1 MYLLPGEN
9 VQVARLMGFL
19 FAGECLATNI
29 AQHQVRLAPDAKS
42 RRFLIQQARQERLHA
57 AVFHRAQRWLAPR
70 VSQKLPILAAVSR
83 YESLVQAEL
92 ARGDFDESVVALQIV
107 LEGLGDV
114 VLHNVDAGLSRR
126 GLGFA
131 RLRRMLRQ
139 QEQTHHAFGAHLL
152 QRRIQFGATDPE
164 GLRPCAERY
173 LELVD
178 TMLVQLADLFVA
190 FDEDPAQYRAAFS
203 QTLPTWLT
211 AL

>member
-1 MYLLPGEN
+1 MYLRSGEN

-19 FAGECLATNI
+19 LAGECVATNV
-29 AQHQVRLAPDAKS
+29 ARHQARLAPDTRS
-42 RRFLIQQARQERLHA
+42 RRFLTQQALQERLHA
-57 AVFHRAQRWLAPR
+57 EVFQRAQRWLAPR
-70 VSQKLPILAAVSR
+70 VSQTPPALTAMSH
-83 YESLVQAEL
+83 YESLAQAAL

-139 QEQTHHAFGAHLL
+139 QEQTHHAFGTHLL
-152 QRRIQFGATDPE
+152 ERRIDFGVIDLDS
-164 GLRPCAERY
+164 LRSRAERY

-178 TMLVQLADLFVA
+178 VMLAQLTDLFVA

-203 QTLPTWLT
+203 QTHPTWLP
-211 AL
+211 AS

>member
-1 MYLLPGEN
+1 MYLPPGEN
-9 VQVARLMGFL
+9 VQVGRLMGFL
-19 FAGECLATNI
+19 LVGECLATDI
-29 AQHQVRLAPDAKS
+29 AQQQVRLAPDAKS

-70 VSQKLPILAAVSR
+70 VSQTPPTMAAVSR
-83 YESLVQAEL
+83 YESLAQAAL

-107 LEGLGDV
+107 LEGLGEV
-114 VLHNVDAGLSRR
+114 VLRNVDAGLSRR
-126 GLGFA
+126 GLGFS
-131 RLRRMLRQ
+131 RLRRTLQQ

-152 QRRIQFGATDPE
+152 QRRIGCGATDPE
-164 GLRPCAERY
+164 DLRSRAERY

-178 TMLVQLADLFVA
+178 TMLAQLADLFIA

-203 QTLPTWLT
+203 QTLPTWLP

>member
-1 MYLLPGEN
+1 MYLRHGEN
-9 VQVARLMGFL
+9 VHVARLMGFL
-19 FAGECLATNI
+19 LAGEYVATSI

-57 AVFHRAQRWLAPR
+57 AVFRRAQRWLAPR
-70 VSQKLPILAAVSR
+70 VSQTLPTLAAVSR
-83 YESLVQAEL
+83 YESLVHAAL
-92 ARGDFDESVVALQIV
+92 ARGDFDESVVALQII

-131 RLRRMLRQ
+131 RLRRILRQ

-152 QRRIQFGATDPE
+152 QRRIDFGAADPE
-164 GLRPCAERY
+164 GLRARAERY

-178 TMLVQLADLFVA
+178 AMLAQLADLFIA

-203 QTLPTWLT
+203 RTLPTWLS
-211 AL
+211 AP

>member
-1 MYLLPGEN
+1 MYLRPGEN

-19 FAGECLATNI
+19 LAAECLATNI

-42 RRFLIQQARQERLHA
+42 RRFLIQQARQERVHA
-57 AVFHRAQRWLAPR
+57 AVFHRARRWLAPR
-70 VSQKLPILAAVSR
+70 ASDTPPALVAVSR
-83 YESLVQAEL
+83 YESLAQAAL
-92 ARGDFDESVVALQIV
+92 ARGDFDESVVALQVV

-139 QEQTHHAFGAHLL
+139 QEQTHHAFGAHLF
-152 QRRIQFGATDPE
+152 QRRIELGATDSE
-164 GLRPCAERY
+164 GLRSRAERY
-173 LELVD
+173 FELVD
-178 TMLVQLADLFVA
+178 TMLAQLADLFVA
-190 FDEDPAQYRAAFS
+190 FDEDPARYRAAFL
-203 QTLPTWLT
+203 QTLPTWLP